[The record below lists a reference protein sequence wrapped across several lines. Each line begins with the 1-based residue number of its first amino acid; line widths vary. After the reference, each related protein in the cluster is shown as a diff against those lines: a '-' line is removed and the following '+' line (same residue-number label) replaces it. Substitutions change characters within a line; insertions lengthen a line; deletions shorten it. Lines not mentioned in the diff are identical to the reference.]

1 MIQKENKE
9 YLTVIINNPK
19 NQKFREK
26 IKNTVPIIIIIE
38 KSSKKSKDFEEA
50 VKKFTNTE
58 NYEFNN
64 ILIKRHRLKPFKK

>member
-26 IKNTVPIIIIIE
+26 IKNTVPIIIKQE
-38 KSSKKSKDFEEA
+38 KQRF
-50 VKKFTNTE
+50 
-58 NYEFNN
+58 
-64 ILIKRHRLKPFKK
+64 

>member
-9 YLTVIINNPK
+9 YSTVIINNLK
-19 NQKFREK
+19 NKKFREK

-38 KSSKKSKDFEEA
+38 KSNKKSKDFEEA

-64 ILIKRHRLKPFKK
+64 ILIKRHCLKPFKK